1 MAGSASGETILQSS
15 FDTSHEMLLFSSF
28 ASSLML
34 FHMLIIEDFKGIS
47 DKISYGKCF
56 VFYDKKDEENLNHQD
71 YPHLYLN
78 FAVVDA

>member
-1 MAGSASGETILQSS
+1 
-15 FDTSHEMLLFSSF
+15 
-28 ASSLML
+28 ML